1 VSFNAWAFIALFL
14 PVTLLGFALL
24 SGAKQ
29 PGLVKLWLI
38 AVSFAFYGWADPA
51 STVLLGGSILFNYT
65 LGGLLR
71 RDGRST
77 VLSRRLLLTI
87 GIAANL
93 ALLGYFKYRNF
104 FLENLGFSAMSFDE
118 PFSLAVPLGLSFL
131 AFQQIAYLVDTYRGE
146 AQGESILDYAVFVT
160 FFPKLIAG
168 PIIRQR
174 EFIPQLNTPAFGVF
188 TGLGLAEGITLF
200 TIGLFKKTVLA
211 DNLSPF
217 ADSIF
222 GDVAAGMAVNCWQAW
237 GAMLAYTFQL
247 YFDFAGYTD
256 MAIGLGV
263 MFGLQLPANF
273 NLPYT
278 ADSIREFWRRW
289 HMTFSRFLR
298 DYLYIP
304 LGGSRVGPVRT
315 GVNLLATMLLGG
327 LWHGAGWTFLIWGAL
342 HGTYLIINHAWSRL
356 GLQLPRAVAW
366 FLTFVSV
373 AYAWVW
379 FRAESVSAAVRMT
392 SALVKFGDLLPPS
405 VSTFL
410 QSVRDLLPMH
420 EYFDVAELLVSLQLV
435 VPIGN
440 SMIYVP
446 HILLSRPVVM
456 SAWLTL
462 AGLIA
467 FWLPNLFERTS
478 PDLRR
483 PSTPLLAR
491 RAAIMGILLYL
502 VLINSIEMDQNA
514 FVYLRF

>member
-1 VSFNAWAFIALFL
+1 L
-14 PVTLLGFALL
+14 
-24 SGAKQ
+24 
-29 PGLVKLWLI
+29 
-38 AVSFAFYGWADPA
+38 
-51 STVLLGGSILFNYT
+51 
-65 LGGLLR
+65 
-71 RDGRST
+71 
-77 VLSRRLLLTI
+77 
-87 GIAANL
+87 
-93 ALLGYFKYRNF
+93 
-104 FLENLGFSAMSFDE
+104 
-118 PFSLAVPLGLSFL
+118 
-131 AFQQIAYLVDTYRGE
+131 
-146 AQGESILDYAVFVT
+146 LDYAVFVT

-200 TIGLFKKTVLA
+200 TIGLFQKTVLA

-315 GVNLLATMLLGG
+315 GVNLFATMLLGG

-356 GLQLPRAVAW
+356 G
-366 FLTFVSV
+366 
-373 AYAWVW
+373 
-379 FRAESVSAAVRMT
+379 
-392 SALVKFGDLLPPS
+392 
-405 VSTFL
+405 
-410 QSVRDLLPMH
+410 
-420 EYFDVAELLVSLQLV
+420 
-435 VPIGN
+435 
-440 SMIYVP
+440 
-446 HILLSRPVVM
+446 
-456 SAWLTL
+456 
-462 AGLIA
+462 
-467 FWLPNLFERTS
+467 
-478 PDLRR
+478 
-483 PSTPLLAR
+483 
-491 RAAIMGILLYL
+491 
-502 VLINSIEMDQNA
+502 
-514 FVYLRF
+514 